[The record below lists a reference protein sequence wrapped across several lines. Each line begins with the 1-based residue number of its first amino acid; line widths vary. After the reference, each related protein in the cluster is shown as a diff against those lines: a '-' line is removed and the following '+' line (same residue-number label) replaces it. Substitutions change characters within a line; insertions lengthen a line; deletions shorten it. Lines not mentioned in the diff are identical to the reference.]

1 MDRFSPEDVQR
12 IVGLTGK
19 QLDYWDRLR
28 LVSPRKEKGN
38 HYYDFRDL
46 IGLRTVKQLVEEG
59 VPAGRLRHALQA
71 LRQKISTA
79 QTPLAELRILSDG
92 RDVLVE
98 HRGARLEPVSGQF
111 ALNFE
116 TSELREQVR
125 VITRP
130 AVALS
135 EAPRANSPSADA
147 DDWLATALE
156 YDADD
161 QTRAEAIDAY
171 DRALCIDPQKLD
183 ALLNCGTL
191 CYEEGNLK
199 KAADYF
205 SRALQVD
212 PENALAH
219 FNLGSVLEEVGRL
232 EAARLHLRHAVRLNP
247 SYPDAH
253 YNLAFVCEKLGAH
266 NEARRHWEAYVKLD
280 PASPW
285 CGYARQRLAA
295 PKLGKSAGTS

>member
-1 MDRFSPEDVQR
+1 MKAMDRFSPEDVQR

-28 LVSPRKEKGN
+28 LVSPRKEEGSR
-38 HYYDFRDL
+38 YYDFRDL

-59 VPAGRLRHALQA
+59 VPAGRLRHALVA
-71 LRQKISTA
+71 LREKLSHA
-79 QTPLAELRILSDG
+79 DTPLAELRVLSDG
-92 RDVLVE
+92 KDILVE
-98 HRGARLEPVSGQF
+98 HGGARLEPLSGQF

-116 TSELREQVR
+116 TSELRERVR
-125 VITRP
+125 VIAKP
-130 AVALS
+130 G
-135 EAPRANSPSADA
+135 PDA
-147 DDWLATALE
+147 DQWFATALE

-161 QTRAEAIDAY
+161 DARAEAIDAY
-171 DRALCIDPQKLD
+171 DHALCIDPQRLD

-191 CYEEGNLK
+191 FYEEGNLK

-205 SRALQVD
+205 ERALQAD

-232 EAARLHLRHAVRLNP
+232 EAARLHLRHAVRLDP

-253 YNLAFVCEKLGAH
+253 YNLAFVCEKLGAS
-266 NEARRHWEAYVKLD
+266 NEARRHWETYIKLD
-280 PASPW
+280 PSSPW
-285 CGYARQRLAA
+285 CGYARQRLASSTLS
-295 PKLGKSAGTS
+295 KGKSVGRP

>member
-38 HYYDFRDL
+38 RSYDFRDL

-59 VPAGRLRHALQA
+59 VPAGRLRHALAA
-71 LRQKISTA
+71 LREKLSQVQA
-79 QTPLAELRILSDG
+79 PLAELRVFSDG
-92 RDVLVE
+92 KDILVE
-98 HRGARLEPVSGQF
+98 HGGARLEPVSGQF
-111 ALNFE
+111 ALNFD
-116 TSELREQVR
+116 TSELRERVQV
-125 VITRP
+125 IAKP
-130 AVALS
+130 G
-135 EAPRANSPSADA
+135 PDA
-147 DDWLATALE
+147 DEWLATALE
-156 YDADD
+156 YEGDD
-161 QTRAEAIDAY
+161 QTRTEAIEAY
-171 DRALCIDPQKLD
+171 DRALCMDPEKLD

-205 SRALQVD
+205 GRALQVD

-232 EAARLHLRHAVRLNP
+232 EAARLHLRDAVRLDP
-247 SYPDAH
+247 AYPDAH
-253 YNLAFVCEKLGAH
+253 YNLAFVCEKLGARQ
-266 NEARRHWEAYVKLD
+266 EARRHWEAYVKLD

-285 CGYARQRLAA
+285 CAYARQRLAA
-295 PKLGKSAGTS
+295 GGFSKSAGNH

>member
-1 MDRFSPEDVQR
+1 MDRFSPEEAQR

-28 LVSPRKEKGN
+28 LVSPRKEEGSRF
-38 HYYDFRDL
+38 YDFRDL

-59 VPAGRLRHALQA
+59 VPASRLRHALVA
-71 LRQKISTA
+71 LREKLSHVH
-79 QTPLAELRILSDG
+79 TPLAELRVLSDG
-92 RDVLVE
+92 KDILVE
-98 HRGARLEPVSGQF
+98 HGGARLEPLSGQF

-116 TSELREQVR
+116 TSELRERVR
-125 VITRP
+125 VIAKP
-130 AVALS
+130 G
-135 EAPRANSPSADA
+135 PSADE
-147 DDWLATALE
+147 WLASALE
-156 YDADD
+156 YEADGE
-161 QTRAEAIDAY
+161 TRAEAIDAY
-171 DRALCIDPQKLD
+171 DHALCIDPQKLD

-191 CYEEGNLK
+191 FYEEGNLK
-199 KAADYF
+199 RAAEYF
-205 SRALQVD
+205 ERALQAD

-232 EAARLHLRHAVRLNP
+232 EAARLHLRHAVRLDP

-266 NEARRHWEAYVKLD
+266 NEAQRHWETYIKLD

-285 CGYARQRLAA
+285 CGYARQRLASS
-295 PKLGKSAGTS
+295 KMGKSVGRS

>member
-1 MDRFSPEDVQR
+1 MGAMDRFSPEDVQR

-28 LVSPRKEKGN
+28 LVSPRKKEGSRF
-38 HYYDFRDL
+38 YDFRDL

-59 VPAGRLRHALQA
+59 VPASRLRHALVA
-71 LRQKISTA
+71 LREKLSQA
-79 QTPLAELRILSDG
+79 HTPLAELRVLSDG
-92 RDVLVE
+92 KDILVE
-98 HRGARLEPVSGQF
+98 HGGTRLEPMSGQF

-116 TSELREQVR
+116 TSELRERVR
-125 VITRP
+125 VIAKP
-130 AVALS
+130 G
-135 EAPRANSPSADA
+135 PSADE
-147 DDWLATALE
+147 WLASALE
-156 YDADD
+156 YEADNE
-161 QTRAEAIDAY
+161 TRAEAIDAY
-171 DRALCIDPQKLD
+171 DHALCIDPQKLD

-191 CYEEGNLK
+191 FYEEGNLK

-205 SRALQVD
+205 ERALQAD

-232 EAARLHLRHAVRLNP
+232 EAARLHLRHAVRLDP

-266 NEARRHWEAYVKLD
+266 NEACRHWETYVKLD

-285 CGYARQRLAA
+285 CGYARQRLAYS
-295 PKLGKSAGTS
+295 KVGKSAGRS

>member
-28 LVSPRKEKGN
+28 LISPHKEKAN
-38 HYYDFRDL
+38 RYYDFRDL
-46 IGLRTVKQLVEEG
+46 IGLRTVKQLVEDG
-59 VPAGRLRHALQA
+59 VPAGRLRHALAA
-71 LRQKISTA
+71 LREKLSQVQA
-79 QTPLAELRILSDG
+79 PLAELRVLSDG
-92 RDVLVE
+92 KDILVE
-98 HRGARLEPVSGQF
+98 HGGARLEPVSGQF

-116 TSELREQVR
+116 TAELRERVR
-125 VITRP
+125 VITKP
-130 AVALS
+130 A
-135 EAPRANSPSADA
+135 EPQPDA
-147 DDWLATALE
+147 DEWLAAALE
-156 YDADD
+156 YDADYH
-161 QTRAEAIDAY
+161 TRAEAIDAY
-171 DRALCIDPQKLD
+171 DRALCLDPQKLD

-232 EAARLHLRHAVRLNP
+232 EAARLHLRHAVRLDP
-247 SYPDAH
+247 RYPDAH
-253 YNLAFVCEKLGAH
+253 YNLAFVCEKLGAR
-266 NEARRHWEAYVKLD
+266 NEARRHWEAYIKLD
-280 PASPW
+280 PTSPW
-285 CGYARQRLAA
+285 CGYARQRLASPA
-295 PKLGKSAGTS
+295 LGKSAGTS

>member
-1 MDRFSPEDVQR
+1 MGAMDRFSPEDVQR

-19 QLDYWDRLR
+19 QLDYWDRLC
-28 LVSPRKEKGN
+28 LVSPRKEEGSRF
-38 HYYDFRDL
+38 YDFRDL

-59 VPAGRLRHALQA
+59 VPASRLRHALTA
-71 LRQKISTA
+71 LREKLSHVH
-79 QTPLAELRILSDG
+79 TPLAELRVLSDG
-92 RDVLVE
+92 KDILIE
-98 HRGARLEPVSGQF
+98 HGGARVEPLSGQF

-116 TSELREQVR
+116 TSELRERVR
-125 VITRP
+125 VIAKP
-130 AVALS
+130 G
-135 EAPRANSPSADA
+135 PNADE
-147 DDWLATALE
+147 WLATALE
-156 YDADD
+156 YDAGDE
-161 QTRAEAIDAY
+161 TRAEAIDAY
-171 DRALCIDPQKLD
+171 DHALCIDPQKLE

-191 CYEEGNLK
+191 FYEEGNLK
-199 KAADYF
+199 NAAEYF
-205 SRALQVD
+205 ERALQAD

-232 EAARLHLRHAVRLNP
+232 EAARLHLRHAVRLDP

-285 CGYARQRLAA
+285 CGYARQRLASS
-295 PKLGKSAGTS
+295 KMGKSAGRS